1 MRGMLLGLAL
11 LAAPALAGGDK
22 CQSAAGGGAC
32 GAAASPALSGI
43 ALASFVPGDDDKPA
57 PGVWLGVNMTRVPA
71 ALEAHLR
78 RGGLMVGN
86 IVRGSPADTAGL
98 ERYDVLLSV
107 AGREVE
113 TMEALLD
120 VLREQEAGAAV
131 PVKLLRGGKEQVLT
145 VKLAK
150 RPSEPSMD
158 YKYEQDDASMD
169 ALSRYFGHRVKKD
182 DTGRWIIEPLGQLDK
197 LPGILDNF
205 VAVDPDAGN
214 VVMVPNTGGPFSIR
228 VNPGVGALGP
238 NARYEM
244 SMTVSENGETLSV
257 RRDADGVITVEKKD
271 ADGKESAA
279 RYNSLEEFEEKDP
292 DAYAVYSRTT
302 VSPWA
307 GMQVSP
313 MLPDLSNL
321 RRDQRKW
328 RDDAERMLRDAREA
342 ARRAEE
348 QLRRRLGADDDDS
361 APAAKSGTWSSSSG
375 LTVHRTADGA
385 FRVTVREGGDT
396 TVHKFANEEEFRK
409 AEPELYRKAKDLM
422 ETSGDR

>member
-1 MRGMLLGLAL
+1 MRGMLLGLAF

-22 CQSAAGGGAC
+22 CLSAAGGGAC
-32 GAAASPALSGI
+32 GAAASPAINGFMLTS
-43 ALASFVPGDDDKPA
+43 LVSGDDVKPA

-71 ALEAHLR
+71 PLEAHLG

-86 IVRGSPADTAGL
+86 IVRGSPADAAGL
-98 ERYDVLLSV
+98 ERYDVLVSL
-107 AGREVE
+107 AGREVK
-113 TMEALLD
+113 TMDALLD
-120 VLREQEAGAAV
+120 VLREQESGAAV

-150 RPSEPSMD
+150 RPSEPSTD
-158 YKYEQDDASMD
+158 YKYEEDEASMD
-169 ALSRYFGHRVKKD
+169 ALSRYFGHRVTKD

-214 VVMVPNTGGPFSIR
+214 VVMVPNWGGPFSIR

-238 NARYEM
+238 GARYEM
-244 SMTVSENGETLSV
+244 SMTVSENGKTLSV

-279 RYNSLEEFEEKDP
+279 KYDSLEEFEEKDP
-292 DAYAVYSRTT
+292 DAYAVYSRAT

-313 MLPDLSNL
+313 MVPDLSNL
-321 RRDQRKW
+321 RSDQRKW
-328 RDDAERMLRDAREA
+328 REDAERMLREAREA

-348 QLRRRLGADDDDS
+348 QLRRKLGADDDS
-361 APAAKSGTWSSSSG
+361 STPNQAGTWSSSSG
-375 LTVHRTADGA
+375 LKVHRSADGR
-385 FRVTVREGGDT
+385 FTVTVREGGDV
-396 TVHKFANEEEFRK
+396 TVHTFASEDEFKK
-409 AEPELYRKAKDLM
+409 AEPELYKKAKELM
-422 ETSGDR
+422 DTSNDR